1 MTVEKSIEEEIID
14 ELKRE
19 HPIDE
24 MVKFSEINLMEK
36 LQENEFMSVKYR
48 ELYYLELS
56 KLENLEDM
64 YDKLLGIRYKHYRF
78 EDDRAWTKPEIENYC
93 LPSDAKVLQMKKVI
107 AKQKARVRFFETCYK
122 AFEKLSWSMKT
133 YSDNLRR
140 GI

>member
-1 MTVEKSIEEEIID
+1 MEEKSIEEQIID
-14 ELKRE
+14 DLKKD
-19 HPIDE
+19 HPIDD
-24 MVKFSEINLMEK
+24 MLKFSEINLMEK

-64 YDKLLGIRYKHYRF
+64 YDKLLGIRYTFYKF
-78 EDDRAWTKPEIENYC
+78 DDDKEWTKVEIEKYC
-93 LPSDAKVLQMKKVI
+93 LPSDVQVLQLKKII
-107 AKQKARVRFFETCYK
+107 ARQKVRTRFFEMCYK
-122 AFEKLSWSMKT
+122 GFEKLQWSMKT